1 MQPGDCRVPMNLLLL
16 PVLLISV
23 VVSLQ
28 AQSLKNAPTDKNH
41 PLPAAFSQ
49 RMDSLRKSDN
59 LEEWLYEWMDYV
71 KEAPEVRSYFL
82 SFAESS
88 AWRPD
93 RNDNERLAWFYLLAN
108 LGYYQLYSGN
118 ILGSIDGYE
127 KAYRFYFEK
136 PLASADVIE
145 YVLKPLGNNYTR
157 LGDYDRAFFIQEKS
171 LVLALAGKDSTQA
184 AGIYN
189 NMAISARWKGDLP
202 QATEYCERGLQIV
215 GNHASL
221 HGLLLSTMADVL
233 LQSKQMD
240 EAEIRV
246 LEAVRILHTI
256 RGREG
261 DAGKYWLM
269 SAYQVQGNLFKERN
283 NLSSALFSYKLGLDI
298 ANHYFRGQ
306 RKREKAKLELSIG
319 EVQLLMH
326 HPAMALHTFDESLSI
341 LLPAFHPL
349 TPASLPEAKDLYGE
363 NTLLDALEGKAKS
376 LLAAGNTEN
385 ALECFLLSFEV
396 DRMLRR
402 EFFSRAAKEQQQKEN
417 RVLAELAIETAYELW
432 QKTGKNE
439 YANDVL
445 RIAENSKAQLLLDEM
460 SGNQH
465 YSQIKIGDTLLERR
479 AKLLQAIAYFE
490 REEVLGSSDSSA
502 IANARDRR
510 RELQYELSLLQKLV
524 KEKYPMTEMDGMN
537 QSTSKTNDFLQ
548 GLPDSLSVLEYFSG
562 EQATYIIRAKAA
574 GVLQIRRLNNAGALQ
589 QEIKDFISKYF
600 QNGPVNMIN
609 QPGDYFVRAFH
620 IYKQL
625 CDSVMD
631 KGDYLIVPDGMI
643 GYLPFDA
650 LLTDSLYHPNIDRWP
665 FLIRRASISFAY
677 SLQTRRVQ
685 LQSDKPGK
693 LFAGYFISYDSSK
706 KESIPAVLKECSD
719 IRAVVKGNFYTE
731 NEARY
736 DRFLQSLQ
744 EVNIL
749 HISSHSFLQGS
760 DKLPVLQL
768 ADGRFFLFEL
778 YEHEFKPQLVVLSAC
793 RTGYG
798 MLSEGEGIISLSRGF
813 TAGGAG
819 GIIAGLWNMNDES
832 TATLMGYF
840 YQQLIRENQPSIA
853 LREGKLEWLAKEHD
867 NPFMKLPYFWA
878 GSVYCGN
885 DRPVSIDGR
894 TSVSYYWW
902 IALGLCGLLLV
913 VLILPATRKA
923 RRSGQAAGSA

>member
-1 MQPGDCRVPMNLLLL
+1 MQPGNCRVVLMNLLLL
-16 PVLLISV
+16 PVFFISAA
-23 VVSLQ
+23 VSLQ
-28 AQSLKNAPTDKNH
+28 AQSLKNAPTEKDH
-41 PLPAAFSQ
+41 PLPAAFSH
-49 RMDSLRKSDN
+49 RLDSIRKSDN

-71 KEAPEVRSYFL
+71 KEAPAVRNYFL
-82 SFAESS
+82 SLAESS
-88 AWRPD
+88 AWRPC
-93 RNDNERLAWFYLLAN
+93 RNDNERLAWFYLLTN

-136 PLASADVIE
+136 PISSADVIE

-157 LGDYDRAFFIQEKS
+157 LGDFDRAFFIQEKS
-171 LVLALAGKDSTQA
+171 LALALGRKDSVQA

-189 NMAISARWKGDLP
+189 NMAISARWKGDLQ
-202 QATEYCERGLQIV
+202 QATLYCERGLQMV
-215 GNHASL
+215 GKHAPL
-221 HGLLLSTMADVL
+221 HGLLLSTMSDVL

-246 LEAVRILHTI
+246 REAVSILRTI
-256 RGREG
+256 RGSEG

-283 NLSSALFSYKLGLDI
+283 NLSSALISYNLGLDI
-298 ANHYFRGQ
+298 ADHYFKGQ
-306 RKREKAKLELSIG
+306 RKREKAKLKLSIG
-319 EVQLLMH
+319 EVLLLMH
-326 HPAMALHTFDESLSI
+326 HPSMALNAFDESLSI

-349 TPASLPEAKDLYGE
+349 TFGSLPEAKDLYSE

-376 LLAAGNTEN
+376 LLAAGNAEN

-396 DRMLRR
+396 DRKLHL

-417 RVLAELAIETAYELW
+417 RILAELAIETSYELW
-432 QKTGKNE
+432 HKTGKKE

-460 SGNQH
+460 SSNQQ
-465 YSQIKIGDTLLERR
+465 YSQIKTRDTLLERR
-479 AKLLQAIAYFE
+479 VKLLQAIEYFE

-502 IANARDRR
+502 IANAKDKR
-510 RELQYELSLLQKLV
+510 RELQYELSLLQKRV
-524 KEKYPMTEMDGMN
+524 KEKYPMIDMDGMN
-537 QSTSKTNDFLQ
+537 QTTSKTDDFLQ

-562 EQATYIIRAKAA
+562 EHATYIIRAKTK
-574 GVLQIRRLNNAGALQ
+574 GVMQIRRLDHASALQ
-589 QEIKDFISKYF
+589 QEIKDFISGYF

-609 QPGDYFVRAFH
+609 QPVDYYVKAFH

-625 CDSVMD
+625 CDSMID
-631 KGDYLIVPDGMI
+631 KGNYIIIPDGMI

-677 SLQTRRVQ
+677 SLQTRQKQ
-685 LQSDKPGK
+685 LQSVKPGK

-719 IRAVVKGNFYTE
+719 IRAIVKGKFYTE
-731 NEARY
+731 NAAKY
-736 DRFLQSLQ
+736 DQFLQSLQ
-744 EVNIL
+744 EADIL

-768 ADGRFFLFEL
+768 ADDRFFLFEL
-778 YEHEFKPQLVVLSAC
+778 YGHTFRPQLVVLSAC

-840 YQQLIRENQPSIA
+840 YQQLTKKNQPSVA
-853 LREGKLEWLAKEHD
+853 LREAKLEWLVNEHD
-867 NPFMKLPYFWA
+867 NPVMKLPYFWA
-878 GSVYCGN
+878 GSIYCGN
-885 DRPVSIDGR
+885 DQPVAIDGR

-902 IALGLCGLLLV
+902 IAAGLCGLLLV
-913 VLILPATRKA
+913 ALILLATLKA
-923 RRSGQAAGSA
+923 RMSR